1 VLTFVDAA
9 SELGGGGGLDER
21 LADVPWLASLP
32 A

>member
-1 VLTFVDAA
+1 VQTFVDAA
-9 SELGGGGGLDER
+9 SELGGGALDER